1 MISNDTLINF
11 ELDWREANEEYL
23 RRKAEGVVGF
33 ELQYYRD
40 IALLRA
46 QIRSV
51 AFLYNLTEN

>member
-1 MISNDTLINF
+1 MISNETLLNF
-11 ELDWREANEEYL
+11 DLDWREANEEYL
-23 RRKAEGVVGF
+23 RRKAEGAVGV